1 MPGVCRIGDKEMME
15 CSGIPKRLQGSNNV
29 FVNGIGV
36 SRQYDINTPH
46 LGLPH
51 LPPPPAGSGPHPSCT
66 FRQDHIAK
74 GSSTVFVNGVGCGRI
89 GDKISGFGTSVSEGS
104 QNVFAGG

>member
-1 MPGVCRIGDKEMME
+1 MPGICRIGDKEMME
-15 CSGIPKRLQGSNNV
+15 CSGIPKRLGGSNNV

-36 SRQYDINTPH
+36 SRQGDINTPH
-46 LGLPH
+46 LGQPH
-51 LPPPPAGSGPHPSCT
+51 LPSEAGGPHPNCT
-66 FRQDHIAK
+66 PRQDFIAV
-74 GSSTVFVNGVGCGRI
+74 GSRTVFVNGKGCGRI